1 MAKINFAQNGFQS
14 FIRSTAACALLAST
28 LTLTAG
34 SISATAAE
42 RANSADTAR
51 FMAGLKPAEGSP
63 LTGMTITGS
72 WKRHARSLNSGWA
85 RLEKNQLSKIRDWSS
100 ANLKDPGKTLYYMF
114 SGPDFLYA
122 NTLFPDASTYVFAG
136 LEPVGTEPDLMNISS
151 GKRAVGLS
159 KLRSSMNTVLRLSFF
174 ITKKMNTNLR
184 GSGFRGAV
192 PILYVF
198 LARADKQVQDIS
210 YVKLNK
216 DGSLATLE
224 TKDARKATGAKITF
238 TDKEG
243 GASKTLYYFS
253 TNISNGGLKRSGF
266 KTFLSSLGA
275 GDAFVKSAS
284 YLLHSGNFSTIR
296 NFLMNQTKRIV
307 QDDSGIPLRHFK
319 KDGWKFTPY
328 GKYLGPIGVFSGRYQ
343 RSMARLFSKK
353 NRKPIKFGIGYRWR
367 RGTSNLLVADKIVAK
382 VEAAVEPV
390 DATPAKQAAQP
401 EVKPAKQAAQP
412 EVKPAKQ
419 AAQPEVKATTSSAI
433 EKADPVKAAV
443 KEALKVE

>member
-1 MAKINFAQNGFQS
+1 MAKINLAQNGIQS
-14 FIRSTAACALLAST
+14 FIRSTAACALMAST
-28 LTLTAG
+28 LALTAG

-42 RANSADTAR
+42 RASSADTAH
-51 FMAGLKPAEGSP
+51 FMAGLKPTEASP
-63 LTGMTITGS
+63 LTKMTNASS

-85 RLEKNQLSKIRDWSS
+85 RLDKNQLSKIRDWSS
-100 ANLKDPGKTLYYMF
+100 ANLKDPEKTLFYMF

-151 GKRAVGLS
+151 GRRAVGLS
-159 KLRSSMNTVLRLSFF
+159 KLRSSMNSVLHLSFF
-174 ITKKMNTNLR
+174 ITKKMKTNLR

-198 LARADKQVQDIS
+198 LARADKLVQDIS

-216 DGSLATLE
+216 DGSLTTLE
-224 TKDARKATGAKITF
+224 TRAAGKATGAKITF
-238 TDKEG
+238 TDKDG

-253 TNISNGGLKRSGF
+253 TDISNGGLKRSNF
-266 KTFLSSLGA
+266 TTFLGSLGS

-284 YLLHSGNFSTIR
+284 YLMHSGNFSTIR

-328 GKYLGPIGVFSGRYQ
+328 GKYLGPINVFPGRYQ

-353 NRKPIKFGIGYRWR
+353 NRKKINFGIGYRWR

-382 VEAAVEPV
+382 VEASAEPV
-390 DATPAKQAAQP
+390 DANPAEQPAQVD
-401 EVKPAKQAAQP
+401 VKPAEQDA
-412 EVKPAKQ
+412 KP
-419 AAQPEVKATTSSAI
+419 TTRSAI
-433 EKADPVKAAV
+433 EKTDAKTDAV
-443 KEALKVE
+443 NVD